1 MHENSLA
8 KNNISRRGGAGNK
21 IPRSI
26 FNKSSKFSKQ
36 GIVLMRITKGLA
48 IGMKNRENR
57 RGSEGKWRG
66 TFGLKI
72 ADLLRVVMG

>member
-1 MHENSLA
+1 M
-8 KNNISRRGGAGNK
+8 
-21 IPRSI
+21 
-26 FNKSSKFSKQ
+26 
-36 GIVLMRITKGLA
+36 LMRITKGLA
-48 IGMKNRENR
+48 IGTKNRENR